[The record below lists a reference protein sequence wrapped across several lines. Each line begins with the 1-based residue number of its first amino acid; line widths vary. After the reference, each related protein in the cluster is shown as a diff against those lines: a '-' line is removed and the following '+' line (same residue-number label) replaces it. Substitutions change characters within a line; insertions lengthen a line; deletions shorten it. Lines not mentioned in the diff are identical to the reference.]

1 LQQDWHCQDQV
12 VAYSSPVVVFNLF
25 EFHYQIA
32 VFIILFR
39 MTLPFERQ
47 NSAFTEAW
55 HNLDLLAFITQLG
68 SLGVVL
74 NLSALVL
81 ELFD

>member
-1 LQQDWHCQDQV
+1 
-12 VAYSSPVVVFNLF
+12 
-25 EFHYQIA
+25 
-32 VFIILFR
+32 